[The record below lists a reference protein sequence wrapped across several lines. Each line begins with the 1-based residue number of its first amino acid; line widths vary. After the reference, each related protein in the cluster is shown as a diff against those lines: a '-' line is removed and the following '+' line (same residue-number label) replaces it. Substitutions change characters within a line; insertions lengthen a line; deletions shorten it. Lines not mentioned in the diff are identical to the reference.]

1 MAHIVISKWKAQYI
15 PGEPV
20 SQYFRYVE
28 KSISTTVGGQI
39 LSNFD
44 YIAYFCVIITR
55 LNKALLTAAIAMLP
69 QIHLIKK

>member
-1 MAHIVISKWKAQYI
+1 MVISKWKAQYI

-20 SQYFRYVE
+20 SRYVRYIE

-44 YIAYFCVIITR
+44 YIAYFYVVIMR
-55 LNKALLTAAIAMLP
+55 LNKALLTVAIAMLP